1 MESLLQ
7 QSRALCPFLKKT
19 APATL
24 RALSTTTRPS
34 SSVVGGTITNLQ
46 VVARRC
52 PVMGKALAVQS
63 ARIALRSG
71 EARAFGTCPRSAGA
85 AGLVRE
91 NLHRAHGK
99 ALCPVSKKGLH
110 TTAAQAAV
118 VDQQARGKGRV
129 PVPPRATVEQLNC
142 ARETFAGPKPAIPS
156 PTAKFDYEGFY
167 RGELD
172 KKLKD
177 KSYRYFNNIN
187 RLAKEFPRAHMAP
200 RRTE

>member
-7 QSRALCPFLKKT
+7 QSRSLCPFLKKT

-63 ARIALRSG
+63 ARSALRG

-85 AGLVRE
+85 ASLVRE
-91 NLHRAHGK
+91 NLRRGGRQAT
-99 ALCPVSKKGLH
+99 CPESGRRGLH
-110 TTAAQAAV
+110 TTSAQAAS
-118 VDQQARGKGRV
+118 VDQQDSKTRSH
-129 PVPPRATVEQLNC
+129 PVPPQSGTVEQLNC
-142 ARETFAGPKPAIPS
+142 AREAPFAGPKPAIPA
-156 PTAKFDYEGFY
+156 TGKFDYEGFY

-177 KSYRYFNNIN
+177 
-187 RLAKEFPRAHMAP
+187 
-200 RRTE
+200 